1 MYAPPM
7 LNTDLGNRSTKRPRV
22 TSSAIPYMAL
32 DVFFFSPEVRSV
44 HLQHVQYYA
53 VYQMPHQLPSD
64 DATCRQRASCFNTG
78 AWHARCAILYDLTG
92 ASIFL
97 MRDHKRVGE
106 QEVYSMM
113 SRQLF
118 YSFSY
123 LTSVTTGIHP

>member
-1 MYAPPM
+1 M
-7 LNTDLGNRSTKRPRV
+7 LHQWPTDDVAAVCLRLQAST
-22 TSSAIPYMAL
+22 
-32 DVFFFSPEVRSV
+32 
-44 HLQHVQYYA
+44 
-53 VYQMPHQLPSD
+53 
-64 DATCRQRASCFNTG
+64 FNTG

-118 YSFSY
+118 YSFLY
-123 LTSVTTGIHP
+123 LTSVTTGIHRYPPVTLDSSDTNHEYMALT